1 MRILQ
6 LHNRYQ
12 IVGGEEGVV
21 QAEKALLSDRGHT
34 VELLEVSNDEIV
46 GAWSKAIAAVS
57 AVYSQTSKLKVREAI
72 AQFRPDVVHVHN
84 FFPLLSPS
92 VYDACRDQKI
102 PVVQTLHNYRLGC
115 PRAMLFRDNQ
125 ICEDCLGKPIPL
137 AGIVHGCYRGSRS
150 QSAVVT
156 AMVSWH
162 RLRGTWQERVNA
174 YITLT
179 QFQKEK
185 LTQAGLP
192 IAKIHVKSNFV
203 FAPEGISFSNPADHH
218 SALFVGRL
226 AEEKGVAVLI
236 DAYVQ
241 NALTLP
247 LKIVGEGP
255 LREVLQQQVKEAGL
269 EDTITFLGR
278 QDKAT
283 VLQLMQQARFLVF
296 PSIWY
301 EGFPLTIAEA
311 FSCGLPV
318 IVPKLGSMAEIVE
331 DGQTGLQFAP
341 RDAADLATKMKWAEQ
356 HPAAIAQMSKQARLT
371 YETKYTPEANFDQLM
386 KIYHQVLN
394 DQGLDNP

>member
-34 VELLEVSNDEIV
+34 VELLEVNNDEIV

-57 AVYSQTSKLKVREAI
+57 AVYSQTSRLKVREAI

-137 AGIVHGCYRGSRS
+137 SGIVHGCYRGSRS

-192 IAKIHVKSNFV
+192 IAKIYVKSNFV
-203 FAPEGISFSNPADHH
+203 FAPESVSSDHAGNH

-255 LREVLQQQVKEAGL
+255 LREGLQQQVKEAGL
-269 EDTITFLGR
+269 ENTITFLGR

-331 DGQTGLQFAP
+331 DGQTGLHFAP
-341 RDAADLATKMKWAEQ
+341 RDATDLAKKMTWAEQ
-356 HPAAIAQMSKQARLT
+356 NPTAIAQMSKHARLT

-386 KIYHQVLN
+386 KIYQQVLN
-394 DQGLDNP
+394 DLK